1 MNRQPRG
8 FFQYDPDDSP
18 GKAVKVCLGISVVL
32 AIVAAVVY
40 LLNRIGSSDN
50 GRVRMYG
57 TFGAAAFTLVVGF
70 LLLTIIMA
78 VGRRAYQ
85 RRHPPQPPP
94 PPPPYSGER
103 TGRWSD

>member
-1 MNRQPRG
+1 MDRQLRG
-8 FFQYDPDDSP
+8 YFQYDPDYSP

-40 LLNRIGSSDN
+40 LLTRIGSSDN
-50 GRVRMYG
+50 GTARIYG
-57 TFGAAAFTLVVGF
+57 TLGAAVFTLVVGF